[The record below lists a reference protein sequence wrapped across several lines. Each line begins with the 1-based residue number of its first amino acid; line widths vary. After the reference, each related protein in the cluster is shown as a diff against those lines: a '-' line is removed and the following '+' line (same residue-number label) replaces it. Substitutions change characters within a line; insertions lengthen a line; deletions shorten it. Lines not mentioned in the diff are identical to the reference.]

1 MSEFVFILTNPS
13 IPDVIKI
20 GTTSSLNRLF
30 DSLNNSNIPTPF
42 KCYFVCMVEDME
54 FTVQKIYDGFS
65 DYRIN
70 TKEDLFKIDPERV
83 VSILQLVMID
93 EVIPD
98 RIIYRQSIS
107 KSIKEKWIKF
117 KYFITD
123 F

>member
-1 MSEFVFILTNPS
+1 MSEFIFILTNPS
-13 IPDVIKI
+13 IPNVVKI
-20 GTTSSLNRLF
+20 GSASSLNILF
-30 DSLNNSNIPTPF
+30 DSLNDSTPF

-65 DYRIN
+65 DCRIH
-70 TKEDLFKIDPERV
+70 TEDGIFKINPERV
-83 VSILQLVMID
+83 VSILKLVMID

-98 RIIYRQSIS
+98 RTIHRQGIS

>member
-30 DSLNNSNIPTPF
+30 DSLNNSTPF